1 MSYNRSRYFAICT
14 IFDVHYYFYR
24 DYQFVDMITKINPE
38 IEVPLIDT
46 QLKVDL
52 NKLNKLTPVKKI
64 EEENKNKRD

>member
-1 MSYNRSRYFAICT
+1 
-14 IFDVHYYFYR
+14 
-24 DYQFVDMITKINPE
+24 MITKINPE